1 MQENNF
7 FLTNRH
13 LRDLNPLTAGT
24 HDCDPG
30 YGVRSAIR
38 PYVLIHFVFRGTGTL
53 YARDSAYPV
62 QPGQAFL
69 IRQGE
74 PASYAADTAD
84 PWYYCWV
91 GFDGA
96 LSEAFHQLPAV
107 FSPPEELFRK
117 MSLVASDRSVM
128 EYRLAAEL
136 LRLYAFLFSSTSRG
150 NPYVRQ
156 VENYIRQSHMQ
167 SIRIEHI
174 AKQLNLDRRY
184 LGRLFKAETGISM
197 QQYLL
202 KVRMEAAD
210 QYLFQGY
217 SVRESAK
224 LCGYEDVSN
233 FTKLYKKHF
242 GYSPASRRKNR
253 EPARKKLSS

>member
-13 LRDLNPLTAGT
+13 LQDLNPLTAGT

-30 YGVRSAIR
+30 YGINPAIR
-38 PYVLIHFVFRGTGTL
+38 KHTLIHYVFRGKGTL
-53 YARDSAYPV
+53 SVRGETYPV
-62 QPGQAFL
+62 RAGQAFL

-74 PASYAADTAD
+74 LGGYHADIQD
-84 PWYYCWV
+84 PWYYCWI

-96 LSEAFHQLPAV
+96 LSEAFDQLPPV
-107 FSPPEELFRK
+107 FSPPEDIFRK
-117 MSLVASDRSVM
+117 MSLVANDRSVM
-128 EYRLAAEL
+128 EYRLAAAL
-136 LRLYAFLFSSTSRG
+136 FQLYAVLFSATNRS

-156 VENYIRQSHMQ
+156 VENYIRQSYMQ
-167 SIRIEHI
+167 NIRIEQI
-174 AKQLNLDRRY
+174 AKHLNLDRRY
-184 LGRLFKAETGISM
+184 LGRLFKEQTGRSM

-202 KVRMEAAD
+202 QVRIEAAD
-210 QYLFQGY
+210 QYLRQGY

-242 GYSPASRRKNR
+242 GYSPASQ
-253 EPARKKLSS
+253 RKK